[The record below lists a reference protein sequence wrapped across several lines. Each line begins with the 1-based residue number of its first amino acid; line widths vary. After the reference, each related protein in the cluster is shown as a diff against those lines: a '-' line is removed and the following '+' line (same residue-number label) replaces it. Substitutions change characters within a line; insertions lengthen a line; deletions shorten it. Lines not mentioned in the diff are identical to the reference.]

1 MKTMPQMYAFFCR
14 VHSRMTSLALFTFRR
29 DRLEIEQL
37 GLLGEP
43 PICFFGRGRRPHM
56 LYKQMSS
63 DKVDQVIQ
71 EILAGFRGG
80 RSKKRSHSVAGT
92 L

>member
-1 MKTMPQMYAFFCR
+1 
-14 VHSRMTSLALFTFRR
+14 
-29 DRLEIEQL
+29 
-37 GLLGEP
+37 
-43 PICFFGRGRRPHM
+43 
-56 LYKQMSS
+56 MSS

-92 L
+92 LKHRMMRGGSDEVSAATSHSPRGGEYVQFEGGKHRVYRAINGRRFIRMANGRTRFVSNKY